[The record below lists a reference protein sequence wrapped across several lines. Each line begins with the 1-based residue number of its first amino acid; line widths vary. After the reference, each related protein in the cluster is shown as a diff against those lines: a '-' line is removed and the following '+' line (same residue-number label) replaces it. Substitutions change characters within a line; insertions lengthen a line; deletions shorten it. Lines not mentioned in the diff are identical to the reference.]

1 MAALHSLVL
10 ASSLLASAHTGP
22 ARHPAGAGLQSSARH
37 VRAGASMGGSHW
49 NAALR
54 GSHWN
59 AALRGSHWNGVTAT
73 GSAHSG

>member
-1 MAALHSLVL
+1 
-10 ASSLLASAHTGP
+10 
-22 ARHPAGAGLQSSARH
+22 
-37 VRAGASMGGSHW
+37 MGGSHW